1 MAAKLGK
8 GLFFTYA
15 GVRAVDAID
24 KITTMRASG
33 DMDGIRSEAID
44 AGLDV
49 AIGAIGVW
57 GGPVGWG
64 IAGAYWLADEFVFDG
79 NLAKGVSQW
88 FRREEE
94 YSQ

>member
-1 MAAKLGK
+1 MEP
-8 GLFFTYA
+8 
-15 GVRAVDAID
+15 VN
-24 KITTMRASG
+24 
-33 DMDGIRSEAID
+33 IRLAWLPIFWRKTFGSPD